1 MSTRLPV
8 KAGDHKPMA
17 LHVTTTD
24 ISLELLLGPQLE
36 AFAAAGW
43 EVVGASA
50 PGEHVE
56 ALRRRGIRHEPVR
69 HLTRSMDPRSDLL
82 AAREL
87 FGLFRRLR
95 PDVVHT
101 HNPKPGWLGRP
112 AARAARVPA
121 VVNTVHGLYAQP
133 TDRWTRRSAVALLE
147 RGAAAASHAELVQNP
162 EDVATLRRWGVP
174 RRRLT
179 TLGNG
184 IDLDRFDRREAMAG
198 ERAELRSEWG
208 IADDVPVVVTVGRL
222 VAEKGYRE
230 LFEAHRRL
238 RVAGSNHELVV
249 VGPAD
254 TAKADGLT
262 EAELR
267 RAGDD
272 GVRLVGYSD
281 QPERYY
287 ATADLFVLASYREG
301 FPRAAMEAAAM
312 GLPVVATNIRGCRQ
326 VVDEGATGLLVAP
339 RDEAALTAAL
349 GTLIDDPNRRSSMGA
364 AAALRARAEFD
375 QRRQIEI
382 TLETY
387 RRLLP
392 DRSPC

>member
-1 MSTRLPV
+1 MV
-8 KAGDHKPMA
+8 V
-17 LHVTTTD
+17 HVTTTD

-43 EVVGASA
+43 DVIGASA
-50 PGEHVE
+50 PGEHVAALE
-56 ALRRRGIRHEPVR
+56 ARGIRHEPVH
-69 HLTRSMDPRSDLL
+69 HLTRSMDPRSDLR

-87 FGLFRRLR
+87 YGLFRRLR
-95 PDVVHT
+95 PDVAHT

-133 TDRWTRRSAVALLE
+133 TDPWARRSVVAVLE

-162 EDVATLRRWGVP
+162 EDVATLRSWGVP

-184 IDLDRFDRREAMAG
+184 IDLDRFERREAMAG
-198 ERAELRSEWG
+198 ERAQLRSEWG
-208 IADDVPVVVTVGRL
+208 IDDDVPVVVTVGRL

-238 RVAGSNHELVV
+238 RDAGSNHELVV

-262 EAELR
+262 EAELD
-267 RAGDD
+267 RATDD
-272 GVRLVGYSD
+272 GVRLAGYSD
-281 QPERYY
+281 RPERYY
-287 ATADLFVLASYREG
+287 AAADLFVLASYREG
-301 FPRAAMEAAAM
+301 FPRAAMEASAM
-312 GLPVVATNIRGCRQ
+312 GLPVVATDIRGCRQ
-326 VVDEGATGLLVAP
+326 VVDEGRTGLLVAP
-339 RDEAALTAAL
+339 RNAAALTAAL
-349 GTLIDDPNRRSSMGA
+349 EALLGDPDRRAAMGTGA
-364 AAALRARAEFD
+364 ASRARTEFD
-375 QRRQIEI
+375 QRRQIDI
-382 TLETY
+382 TLATY

>member
-1 MSTRLPV
+1 
-8 KAGDHKPMA
+8 MA
-17 LHVTTTD
+17 
-24 ISLELLLGPQLE
+24 
-36 AFAAAGW
+36 
-43 EVVGASA
+43 GASGGSGGA
-50 PGEHVE
+50 
-56 ALRRRGIRHEPVR
+56 
-69 HLTRSMDPRSDLL
+69 
-82 AAREL
+82 
-87 FGLFRRLR
+87 
-95 PDVVHT
+95 
-101 HNPKPGWLGRP
+101 
-112 AARAARVPA
+112 VPA

-133 TDRWTRRSAVALLE
+133 TDRWTRRSVVALLE

-238 RVAGSNHELVV
+238 RAAGSNHELVV